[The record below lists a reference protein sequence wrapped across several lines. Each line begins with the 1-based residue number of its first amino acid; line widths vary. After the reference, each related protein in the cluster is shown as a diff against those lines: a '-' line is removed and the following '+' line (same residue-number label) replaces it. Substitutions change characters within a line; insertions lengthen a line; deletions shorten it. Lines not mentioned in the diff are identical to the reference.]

1 MLDLTTVAFESAFL
15 IDRKRTKGVFDFEL
29 EVVVVDVV
37 DVVGVAFL
45 VLLSLLL
52 LLLILLRDQLRPSGV
67 VEFRPRGLLPSTAV
81 SCSFLILRV
90 RYILRVRS
98 IPMMLVRPLRLF
110 LDSRVAP
117 AAASVSG
124 AAGTGS
130 ALVTKFAGRTVS
142 TSS

>member
-15 IDRKRTKGVFDFEL
+15 IDRKRTKEFFDFEL
-29 EVVVVDVV
+29 EVDVV
-37 DVVGVAFL
+37 DVGVAFL

-52 LLLILLRDQLRPSGV
+52 LLLLLLRDQLRPSGV

-81 SCSFLILRV
+81 SCSVLLLRV
-90 RYILRVRS
+90 RDLLRVRN
-98 IPMMLVRPLRLF
+98 IPMMLVRPLRLL

-117 AAASVSG
+117 AAVSVTG
-124 AAGTGS
+124 AAGTGTGS

>member
-52 LLLILLRDQLRPSGV
+52 LLLLNNNNLSNNNNIRNLLNLSLLTLVVGAAVVCSIPCLIRVIPTHKEEGV
-67 VEFRPRGLLPSTAV
+67 VEGMDFIMAIINNNG
-81 SCSFLILRV
+81 
-90 RYILRVRS
+90 
-98 IPMMLVRPLRLF
+98 
-110 LDSRVAP
+110 
-117 AAASVSG
+117 
-124 AAGTGS
+124 
-130 ALVTKFAGRTVS
+130 
-142 TSS
+142 